1 MTFASAH
8 RSGEFYQ
15 CIVTA
20 MHPGTRIHS
29 KPESVMHR
37 KLLNVRHR
45 TDCAYAVDQSRNSFM
60 LLPCNARVIKDRPYT
75 GRGMCRQSSSVHIR
89 RYHMTL
95 EKINNP
101 WKLFKARLTT
111 RSARLTDVPPRVN
124 VHNASRRDLLR
135 GVLIACGGLLA
146 PAAFFGCELQTG
158 SKVANTNTNARPEP
172 FTRARYRAAVRTAS
186 HQDNVRYQAKPN
198 GAQQCASCQYFV
210 AASNTCRRVDGQV
223 NSTGWCVL
231 WARKA

>member
-1 MTFASAH
+1 MRT
-8 RSGEFYQ
+8 
-15 CIVTA
+15 
-20 MHPGTRIHS
+20 
-29 KPESVMHR
+29 HR

-45 TDCAYAVDQSRNSFM
+45 TDCAYAGDQSYNAFL
-60 LLPCNARVIKDRPYT
+60 LLPCNARVTKDGSYT
-75 GRGMCRQSSSVHIR
+75 GRGMCRQSSSAHSR

-111 RSARLTDVPPRVN
+111 RSVRLTDVPPNVN
-124 VHNASRRDLLR
+124 ANNTSRRDLLR
-135 GVLIACGGLLA
+135 GVLITCCGLLA

-158 SKVANTNTNARPEP
+158 SKAAHTNANAHPKP
-172 FTRARYRAAVRTAS
+172 PTRARYRAAVRTAS

-210 AASNTCRRVDGQV
+210 ASSNACRRVDGQI
-223 NSTGWCVL
+223 SATGWCVL